1 MSRAGN
7 RPTASIDTNL
17 FITVSGP
24 PGCGATTLCSQL
36 ADAVG
41 CPYISGGDVFRELA
55 DDRGLTL
62 TQLSAKAQESADLD
76 HALDKRL
83 RNIAEE
89 WGASNK
95 PCILESR
102 LAGWLAGS
110 RADLRIR
117 LDAPDEVRKQ
127 RVSDREETVAEMQ
140 VREVGEAHRY
150 DAYYEIDVD
159 NREFYDL
166 HLNTARW
173 GKRGVF
179 EVVRAAIEQYDPAQ
193 DEGAFATPD
202 VPV

>member
-76 HALDKRL
+76 HALDRRL

-140 VREVGEAHRY
+140 VREVSEAHRY
-150 DAYYEIDVD
+150 DAYYDLDID

-173 GKRGVF
+173 DKHGVF
-179 EVVRAAIEQYDPAQ
+179 EVARAAIEQHDPAG
-193 DEGAFATPD
+193 DEGAFETPD